1 MQSSRQTA
9 YGALPVVDDHQMGAE
24 SKIGSVPDYPE
35 EKPQRRSQPR
45 PQTLDKPWVTRCRR
59 VIVDLVLAALALLFG
74 VFGLWAYSVNGST
87 AGPGSTGVM
96 LVRVSQYAPTIFPV
110 LFAAIAGATM
120 KSVAS
125 WRMQASQGATLGS
138 LEQCLGSQTISRAFT
153 TQINLRTYNLLGL
166 SIVAL
171 WCLSPLGSQASLRV
185 ISVIP
190 KSEIDLRMLSTVDTF
205 GDYSSDYTIRTV
217 ASEGGE
223 VVEMTVPT
231 AVVTSLMAVK
241 FLMSRNQD
249 IWGNV
254 RLPAIENLEK
264 GGKSGG
270 DSGWIE
276 LLGHDPIEYASLI
289 GTPVANLATKGNTS
303 FVLPGSYLSLSCP
316 TIRLVSNQT
325 VLSNWT
331 SNPPAIIP
339 ELHENRADCEWAI
352 GKSALPQYQVAISRS
367 CGEPKDQV
375 ITAERVPNARKLIW
389 ESNYLLDNY
398 DYEKIPPVISRAEC
412 DMTTTHTET
421 QVTCIESLSGDSSGS
436 ICNPRA
442 VRRSPNPPFH
452 GNWTVFDKS
461 YGTDAP
467 VLESLTNLFPL
478 LAFSNFTRQ
487 PVLVYLTNPFRAV
500 GGDDLGPVYNT
511 TDRATFELSLAQ
523 IFNSILYVGID
534 GPTFTGSFNRSDPDR
549 GTRSSHYNGSTR
561 GGEYDHMLN
570 ITGDVTSRH
579 DVVYCDR
586 AWLGVLIISSLAAFL
601 CAIAGA
607 VLRMMTLTPD
617 VLDSTSIA
625 LLHNRVGGLEGS
637 SGWLSDEWVR
647 HFKDARL
654 RLGDVEPAAEVGRI
668 GLATLDDGAVGVVK
682 SGRYYN

>member
-24 SKIGSVPDYPE
+24 SKIGSAPDYPE

-45 PQTLDKPWVTRCRR
+45 PQTLDKPWVKRCRR

-74 VFGLWAYSVNGST
+74 IFGLWAYSVNGST

-110 LFAAIAGATM
+110 LFAAIAGTTM
-120 KSVAS
+120 KSIAS
-125 WRMQASQGATLGS
+125 WRIQASQGANLGS

-223 VVEMTVPT
+223 VVRMTVPT

-276 LLGHDPIEYASLI
+276 LLGHDPIEYASLV

-303 FVLPGSYLSLSCP
+303 FVLPGSYLSLSCAP
-316 TIRLVSNQT
+316 IRLVSNQT

-339 ELHENRADCEWAI
+339 ELHGNRTDCEWAI
-352 GKSALPQYQVAISRS
+352 GRGALTQYQVAISVP
-367 CGEPKDQV
+367 CGELERQL
-375 ITAERVPNARKLIW
+375 ITAERIPNARKLIW
-389 ESNYLLDNY
+389 ESDYLLDKDDNG
-398 DYEKIPPVISRAEC
+398 KIPPVISRAEC

-436 ICNPRA
+436 I
-442 VRRSPNPPFH
+442 F
-452 GNWTVFDKS
+452 FDKS
-461 YGTDAP
+461 HGTDAP
-467 VLESLTNLFPL
+467 VLSTLTNLFPL

-487 PVLVYLTNPFRAV
+487 PVLVYLTNPFRAI
-500 GGDDLGPVYNT
+500 L
-511 TDRATFELSLAQ
+511 
-523 IFNSILYVGID
+523 NSILYVGID
-534 GPTFTGSFNRSDPDR
+534 APTFTGSFNSSDPDR
-549 GTRSSHYNGSTR
+549 GTRGKVYTGSNT

-617 VLDSTSIA
+617 VLGSTSIA

-637 SGWLSDEWVR
+637 SGWSSDEWVR